1 MDWIADT
8 LADFGRQI
16 GIDQLQADPEGRLRL
31 QTDGGSELAVE
42 QVLRDGQ
49 DELLVYWTLPVG
61 YQAGAWVQAAFARAH
76 EEAPAR
82 WPVQVGLRSGGPD
95 TQGVLLVRTPA
106 RGFTPQA
113 LGQVMDLLRRW
124 REALRAVA

>member
-8 LADFGRQI
+8 LTDFGRQL
-16 GIDQLQADPEGRLRL
+16 GIDNLQADAEGRLSL
-31 QTDGGSELAVE
+31 QFDNGGLLSVE
-42 QVLRDGQ
+42 QVQRAGQ
-49 DELLVYWTLPVG
+49 DEMLVFWMTPVG
-61 YQAGAWVQAAFARAH
+61 YQAGAWVRKALARCH
-76 EEAPAR
+76 EAGDSR

-95 TQGVLLVRTPA
+95 TQGVLLDRTPA

-124 REALRAVA
+124 RETLRAVA